1 MRTAAKGYFL
11 KEYGSWSV
19 LIVASLLGVGVSR
32 TFTWT
37 VIPLFI
43 VLSLLINSKQAFTK
57 WSRGTEGTTALI
69 VFLAQIA
76 AAAIILIILFGSGIM
91 MLLPLLV
98 FPAAYL
104 LSNRF
109 AGEHAVL
116 TEVLG
121 FVLLSLAA
129 VLMKYLL
136 TGGIDVRLFLGVAF
150 YFSAGVFKVKALL
163 LKKTSYRFMT
173 VLVILA
179 SLYVYHRMYIP
190 MIILLPLLDNFIVA
204 ATLYK
209 VRLKTTGWIELA
221 KSLTFLLLFLFYY

>member
-1 MRTAAKGYFL
+1 MITDVKGYFL

-19 LIVASLLGVGVSR
+19 LIIASLLGVGVSR
-32 TFTWT
+32 AFSWT
-37 VIPLFI
+37 VVPLFTA
-43 VLSLLINSKQAFTK
+43 LGLLINSKQAFTK
-57 WSRGTEGTTALI
+57 WNRHIEGTTSRT
-69 VFLAQIA
+69 VFLIQISV
-76 AAAIILIILFGSGIM
+76 AAIILVFLFGSGVT
-91 MLLPLLV
+91 MLLPMLV

-109 AGEHAVL
+109 AGEHTVL

-136 TGGIDVRLFLGVAF
+136 TGGIDVRLFLGVAL
-150 YFSAGVFKVKALL
+150 YFSAGVFKIKALL
-163 LKKTSYRFMT
+163 LKKTIYRVMT
-173 VLVILA
+173 VLFILV
-179 SLYVYHRMYIP
+179 SLYIYHRMYIP
-190 MIILLPLLDNFIVA
+190 MIILLPLVDNLIAA

-221 KSLTFLLLFLFYY
+221 KSSVFLVLFLSYY

>member
-1 MRTAAKGYFL
+1 MRPDAKAYFL

-19 LIVASLLGVGVSR
+19 LIVSSVIGVGVSR
-32 TFTWT
+32 TFSWA

-43 VLSLLINSKQAFTK
+43 VLSLLINSKQAFSK
-57 WSRGTEGTTALI
+57 WIRRSEGIMALT
-69 VFLAQIA
+69 VFLAQVA
-76 AAAIILIILFGSGIM
+76 AAVIILVFLFGSGIM

-104 LSNRF
+104 LSYRF
-109 AGEHAVL
+109 AGEHSIL

-150 YFSAGVFKVKALL
+150 YFSAGVFKIKSLVQKKAR
-163 LKKTSYRFMT
+163 YRLMT
-173 VLVILA
+173 ILIIPA
-179 SLYVYHRMYIP
+179 SLYIYHRMYIP
-190 MIILLPLLDNFIVA
+190 MIILLPLLDNFIA
-204 ATLYK
+204 ASTLYK
-209 VRLKTTGWIELA
+209 VSLKTTGWIELA
-221 KSLTFLLLFLFYY
+221 KSLTFLVLFLSYY

>member
-1 MRTAAKGYFL
+1 MRTEAKGYFL

-19 LIVASLLGVGVSR
+19 LIIASVIGVGASR
-32 TFTWT
+32 SFSWA

-43 VLSLLINSKQAFTK
+43 ALGFLINSKQAFTK
-57 WSRGTEGTTALI
+57 WSRRSGGITAFA
-69 VFLAQIA
+69 VFLVQIA
-76 AAAIILIILFGSGIM
+76 VAAMILISLFGSSMTI
-91 MLLPLLV
+91 LLPLLV

-109 AGEHAVL
+109 ANEHAIL

-129 VLMKYLL
+129 VLMKFLL
-136 TGGIDVRLFLGVAF
+136 TGGLDVRLFLGVAF
-150 YFSAGVFKVKALL
+150 YFSAGVFKVKSLL
-163 LKKTSYRFMT
+163 LKKPSYRVMNVLF
-173 VLVILA
+173 VLV

-190 MIILLPLLDNFIVA
+190 LIILLPLLDNLIAA

-209 VRLKTTGWIELA
+209 VRLKTTGWIEVG
-221 KSLTFLLLFLFYY
+221 KSLAFLVLFLSYY

>member
-1 MRTAAKGYFL
+1 MRPAAKGYFL

-19 LIVASLLGVGVSR
+19 LIVSSLLGVGVSR
-32 TFTWT
+32 VFSWT

-57 WSRGTEGTTALI
+57 WSRRTEGITALA

-76 AAAIILIILFGSGIM
+76 AAAIILVFLFGSGIT

-190 MIILLPLLDNFIVA
+190 VIILLPLLDNLIA
-204 ATLYK
+204 AVTLYK

-221 KSLTFLLLFLFYY
+221 KSLVFMMLFLSYY

>member
-19 LIVASLLGVGVSR
+19 LIVASLIGVGVSR
-32 TFTWT
+32 VFSWT

-57 WSRGTEGTTALI
+57 WSRGTEGTTALV

-190 MIILLPLLDNFIVA
+190 MIILLPLLDNFIAA

-221 KSLTFLLLFLFYY
+221 KSLTFLVLFLFYY